1 MTAVVR
7 AAEEG
12 VNLTGLDDER
22 IAFSQLDRA
31 VFDADCG

>member
-1 MTAVVR
+1 MKAVVR

-22 IAFSQLDRA
+22 IAFSLLDRA
-31 VFDADCG
+31 VCDAEWG